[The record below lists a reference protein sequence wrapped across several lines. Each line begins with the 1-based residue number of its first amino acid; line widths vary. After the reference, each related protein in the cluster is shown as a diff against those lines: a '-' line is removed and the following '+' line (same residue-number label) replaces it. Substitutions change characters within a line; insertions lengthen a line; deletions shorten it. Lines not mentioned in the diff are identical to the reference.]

1 MRAFSQACENNK
13 DPILEV
19 LHEWLEGIDRVLE
32 IGSGTGQHARHF
44 AEQLPDVVWQASDL
58 PAYHGS
64 IEAWREGHS
73 GDNLPPPLEI
83 DVTSNNWGVDI
94 PGAVF
99 TANTLHIMPW
109 EAVGALFVYLGHHA
123 PPGSLLLVY
132 GPFNYE
138 GRYTSDSN
146 ARFDEWLAA
155 THPGGGIRDFEAVD
169 LLAGAAG
176 YGLAAD
182 HPMPANN
189 RLLVWR
195 KSAA

>member
-13 DPILEV
+13 EPILEV
-19 LHEWLEGIDRVLE
+19 LREWLEGASCVLE
-32 IGSGTGQHARHF
+32 IGSGTGQHARYF
-44 AEQLPDVVWQASDL
+44 AEQLPDTTWQASDL

-64 IEAWREGHS
+64 IDAWREGH
-73 GDNLPPPLEI
+73 GGNNLPPPLDI
-83 DVTSNNWGVDI
+83 DVTREDWGVDI
-94 PGAVF
+94 PDAVF
-99 TANTLHIMPW
+99 TANSLHIMPW
-109 EAVGALFVYLGHHA
+109 EAVGALFEYLGRHA
-123 PPGSLLLVY
+123 PAGSLLLVY
-132 GPFNYE
+132 GPFNYQ
-138 GRYTSDSN
+138 GAYTSDSN

-176 YGLAAD
+176 YELAAD

-195 KSAA
+195 RSAA